1 MEIFILAGLILLNG
15 LFSMA
20 EIALVSARKSRLE
33 VQANKGDKKA
43 EEALKLANK
52 PETFLSTVQMG
63 ITVIGILTGI
73 YSGEKLT
80 DNFSEFLNQWPA
92 LIPYSHGIATAI
104 VVIIVTYFSII
115 FGELVPKRL
124 GLSRP
129 ELIAKAVAQP
139 MKVISVTTHPFI
151 WLLSKSS
158 NIIVKIFGLKPNDTQ
173 VTEEEIK
180 AIISEGTEQGTI
192 EETVDC
198 TSKIAI
204 P

>member
-80 DNFSEFLNQWPA
+80 DNFSEFLNQ
-92 LIPYSHGIATAI
+92 
-104 VVIIVTYFSII
+104 
-115 FGELVPKRL
+115 
-124 GLSRP
+124 
-129 ELIAKAVAQP
+129 
-139 MKVISVTTHPFI
+139 
-151 WLLSKSS
+151 
-158 NIIVKIFGLKPNDTQ
+158 
-173 VTEEEIK
+173 
-180 AIISEGTEQGTI
+180 
-192 EETVDC
+192 
-198 TSKIAI
+198 
-204 P
+204 